1 MTPHFIMFEPL
12 TDQNFVQMA
21 MRHYDN
27 PQCTSVAEFEE
38 DLKRFMYIKKLFG
51 RYKESGELRERLV
64 INHLIVLHNVFGV
77 ITPDLLFF
85 KTDKDYWNILA
96 TFLVYLNQMPEE
108 LPEFKIKLSEL
119 TLDEKILTV
128 LRKL

>member
-1 MTPHFIMFEPL
+1 MFEPL

>member
-1 MTPHFIMFEPL
+1 MFEPL
-12 TDQNFVQMA
+12 TDQNFIQMA

-51 RYKESGELRERLV
+51 RYKENGELRERLI
-64 INHLIVLHNVFGV
+64 INHLIVLHNVFGL

-96 TFLVYLNQMPEE
+96 TFLVYLNQMPDE